1 MMKSALALTVACM
14 ACVGY
19 GRRLHSALQLDAE
32 AAAAFNPS
40 AAGVQLSRSSPSLA
54 ASSPQVLGGRQDL
67 GRVAPLTKMAAQAVA
82 EPPVQ
87 QGKEGVQGEALARPK
102 DKAPDETFGKP
113 FVVGLSHHTASVE
126 VREKLSAPD
135 TKWNE
140 VSAQILELPS
150 IDEAAIISTCNRFEI
165 YVVTKDRSAAE
176 RELFDFLAKRAGV
189 AEDELIPNL
198 FQHWDEEATWHILRV
213 AAGLDS
219 LVVGESH
226 ILAQMKAMNARA
238 TARAKG
244 DEPAGSAKQVLGR
257 LLQTAINSGKCVRVQ
272 TSIGQGAVSISSA
285 GVDLAIFRA
294 PADTGR
300 PMVDLQVAVVGAG
313 TMSRSFLMNLN
324 RKGLTKLTLLNR
336 SPPRAE
342 ALAAEFSDMKIDI
355 KLLDEFW
362 PTIEQADLVF
372 TATNSRDY
380 LITKEDLESRV
391 WKDGKTPLM
400 LIDISVPRNIEAACD
415 ELPNVFSYN
424 VDDLKTV
431 MAENQA
437 KRREAIQET
446 EDMIKKEL
454 DNFKEWQK
462 TVHYLPLIRALPQKI
477 TKAIESELAEAEE
490 KGLFANFDDKQRKT
504 VKLTLE
510 KVGSVYAQYPMF
522 YLRSGD
528 PEGTKAPAGQIKEL
542 VGIAKPQM
550 VAASSEELELYT
562 PVWESFA
569 KRIEEFRREVVT
581 GRSKDKLMDSSFPI
595 FDEVDQ
601 MTQRLLDSL
610 AQDTKRYLLSGL
622 VDSKKLSLAQ
632 VKEILGVGVEGKKR
646 R

>member
-1 MMKSALALTVACM
+1 
-14 ACVGY
+14 
-19 GRRLHSALQLDAE
+19 
-32 AAAAFNPS
+32 
-40 AAGVQLSRSSPSLA
+40 
-54 ASSPQVLGGRQDL
+54 
-67 GRVAPLTKMAAQAVA
+67 
-82 EPPVQ
+82 
-87 QGKEGVQGEALARPK
+87 
-102 DKAPDETFGKP
+102 
-113 FVVGLSHHTASVE
+113 
-126 VREKLSAPD
+126 
-135 TKWNE
+135 
-140 VSAQILELPS
+140 
-150 IDEAAIISTCNRFEI
+150 
-165 YVVTKDRSAAE
+165 
-176 RELFDFLAKRAGV
+176 
-189 AEDELIPNL
+189 
-198 FQHWDEEATWHILRV
+198 
-213 AAGLDS
+213 
-219 LVVGESH
+219 
-226 ILAQMKAMNARA
+226 
-238 TARAKG
+238 
-244 DEPAGSAKQVLGR
+244 
-257 LLQTAINSGKCVRVQ
+257 
-272 TSIGQGAVSISSA
+272 
-285 GVDLAIFRA
+285 
-294 PADTGR
+294 
-300 PMVDLQVAVVGAG
+300 
-313 TMSRSFLMNLN
+313 
-324 RKGLTKLTLLNR
+324 
-336 SPPRAE
+336 
-342 ALAAEFSDMKIDI
+342 
-355 KLLDEFW
+355 
-362 PTIEQADLVF
+362 
-372 TATNSRDY
+372 
-380 LITKEDLESRV
+380 
-391 WKDGKTPLM
+391 M